1 MRSPI
6 GVGLGLLVLG
16 GGGSIAGSQWSLVLL
31 GVGLGM
37 IVGSAMQA
45 GEMSKEMAKNER
57 GGGTVQDRLSGPW
70 LKRMRVPRP
79 FESGASHQTTLQEAM
94 PSDAPS
100 RKPSASWGLSLTES
114 PNASRACQSPSLKPD
129 LSRLGGHS
137 AF

>member
-57 GGGTVQDRLSGPW
+57 GGNGAGQIVGTLVEAHASAAPLRERRVAPDDVAGGDAFRRTFEEALSVVGPFIDGIAKRLPGLP
-70 LKRMRVPRP
+70 
-79 FESGASHQTTLQEAM
+79 ESQ
-94 PSDAPS
+94 P
-100 RKPSASWGLSLTES
+100 
-114 PNASRACQSPSLKPD
+114 
-129 LSRLGGHS
+129 
-137 AF
+137 